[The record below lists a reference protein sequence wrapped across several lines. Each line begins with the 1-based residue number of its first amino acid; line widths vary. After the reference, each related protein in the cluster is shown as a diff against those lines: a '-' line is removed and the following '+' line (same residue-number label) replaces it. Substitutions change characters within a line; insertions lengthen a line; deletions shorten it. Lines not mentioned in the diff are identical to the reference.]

1 MVIKRIMHSFSL
13 LVYLFRKYCSLDW
26 TNWTNP
32 EQFISKGKQIIQFL
46 SYNIYITN
54 HPYSLGPLSSEIM
67 KSLRFFELNF
77 FYVSQTFTRIN
88 VMLSLVCSSRR
99 EYAY

>member
-13 LVYLFRKYCSLDW
+13 LVYLFRKYCSLD
-26 TNWTNP
+26 WTNP

-67 KSLRFFELNF
+67 KSLRFSELNF
-77 FYVSQTFTRIN
+77 FYVSQTFTHIN

-99 EYAY
+99 EFAY

>member
-1 MVIKRIMHSFSL
+1 MVIKRIMPSFSL
-13 LVYLFRKYCSLDW
+13 LVYLFRKYCSLD
-26 TNWTNP
+26 WTNP

-46 SYNIYITN
+46 SYSTYINN

-88 VMLSLVCSSRR
+88 VILSLVIVHAVNML
-99 EYAY
+99 Y